1 MTANIAA
8 GETLHAAVSYQK
20 LAGTL
25 ALTDA
30 ALSWTPSSSSSSSAS
45 TLAIPLG
52 VISGLSV
59 SKTGAAKVSLQIA
72 LYEDGAAAAGVAKG
86 KVLFTFTGGINNDQA
101 QAEQEREEYKT
112 ALIEIVGE
120 NRARVEK
127 SGSGKEYHAQPTA
140 AASTSSGPSAVA
152 ASSAA
157 RLQAR
162 TESPATAP
170 ATPKSAV
177 DDEAAELRLRYSLLR
192 ANPSLQALHK
202 QTVMSGLI
210 PDAEF
215 WAHPTRQSL
224 LRAARQAASQ
234 RKGRNARI
242 VDPRFQSDNDGNLR
256 LEITDD
262 DRRDLLD
269 QNEILRLA
277 HKENVPNKV
286 SIWFCA
292 TVRLASTHGTIE
304 PCPLHVFLHLPA

>member
-1 MTANIAA
+1 MATNGAA
-8 GETLHAAVSYQK
+8 RETLHAAVSYQK

-52 VISGLSV
+52 TISGLSV

-72 LYEDGAAAAGVAKG
+72 LYDDGAAAAGVAKG

-127 SGSGKEYHAQPTA
+127 SGSGKEAEAQQPPPPA
-140 AASTSSGPSAVA
+140 AGTGSSGPSAVA

-170 ATPKSAV
+170 ATPKPAV

-277 HKENVPNKV
+277 HKENVPSKV
-286 SIWFCA
+286 SLDAWGRC
-292 TVRLASTHGTIE
+292 VW
-304 PCPLHVFLHLPA
+304 